1 MQVIERLLHGGRAE
15 RRTADAQHDE
25 RIELIAHLGGNLF
38 DVLHDFF
45 LIVGQLH
52 PALHALAA
60 AGLNNGVRAL
70 EVDFHVVHGGTVD
83 AVLHAEEI
91 AHHVVD
97 IKTNLII
104 HF

>member
-15 RRTADAQHDE
+15 GGTADAQHDE
-25 RIELIAHLGGNLF
+25 RIELIAHAGGDLF

-45 LIVGQLH
+45 LIIGQLH
-52 PALHALAA
+52 PAGHALAA
-60 AGLNNGVRAL
+60 VGLDGVVRAL
-70 EVDFHVVHGGTVD
+70 EIDFHVVHGRAVD
-83 AVLHAEEI
+83 AILHAEEI